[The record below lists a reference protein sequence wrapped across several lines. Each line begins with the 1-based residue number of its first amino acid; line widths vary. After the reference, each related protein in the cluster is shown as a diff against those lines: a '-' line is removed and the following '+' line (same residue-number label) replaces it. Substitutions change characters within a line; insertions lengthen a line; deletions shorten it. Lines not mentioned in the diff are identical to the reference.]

1 MAIPFRTAALAFALL
16 LAACSGGGEAEST
29 PAGSDGTPEASTA
42 APSAPD
48 GASASDVDVSVTSD
62 DGALTVTVPAG
73 AGPAD
78 VTITAIDP
86 PPEFADLEG
95 ASVIAAYELGP
106 EGAEFSE
113 PVALEFQAPLA
124 DSAEIPLLLPTIS
137 RTDGDGFE
145 LLEDLELIV
154 GDSTVAIRGTTRHFS
169 RLLIGGGPQNCPGS
183 RFRQRS

>member
-1 MAIPFRTAALAFALL
+1 M
-16 LAACSGGGEAEST
+16 
-29 PAGSDGTPEASTA
+29 
-42 APSAPD
+42 
-48 GASASDVDVSVTSD
+48 SVTSD

-113 PVALEFQAPLA
+113 PVALVFQAPLA

-137 RTDGDGFE
+137 RTGGDGFE

-169 RLLIGGGPQNCPGS
+169 RLLIGRSPELSGISLSPTELNLAVGRSG
-183 RFRQRS
+183 RFEALASACNGCTLIISEVSDNLGHVSVALARDRFATVTCKIVAS